1 MKLTW
6 IELSEEDKLAYKSYC
21 ESKYGEPFITL
32 PSGVPVYLDGDDNMT
47 AWPKNL
53 YRYEDLVGDFIRDN
67 RSKKLE
73 DILKLLN
80 QKTNCIR

>member
-6 IELSEEDKLAYKSYC
+6 LELSEEDKLAYKILFASSAYKSYC
-21 ESKYGEPFITL
+21 ESKYGESFTKL
-32 PSGVPVYLDGDDNMT
+32 PSGEPLYLDGDDNM
-47 AWPKNL
+47 

-73 DILKLLN
+73 DILKLL
-80 QKTNCIR
+80 

>member
-21 ESKYGEPFITL
+21 ESKYGEPFTTL
-32 PSGVPVYLDGDDNMT
+32 PSGVPVYLDGDDNM
-47 AWPKNL
+47 
-53 YRYEDLVGDFIRDN
+53 YRYEDLVEDFIRDN

-73 DILKLLN
+73 DILKLL
-80 QKTNCIR
+80 